1 VIRRKHIEEI
11 ILFIGILGLLLIFQP
26 FSLLGYTVGWILILS
41 STLIYVIFTLIPR
54 NIDMINGLPKYFVRT
69 LIIVILIV
77 TTFVMLSIWLTPHL
91 VG

>member
-1 VIRRKHIEEI
+1 MIRRRHIEEI

-26 FSLLGYTVGWILILS
+26 FSLLGYTAGWILILS

-54 NIDMINGLPKYFVRT
+54 NIDISNGLPKYFART

-77 TTFVMLSIWLTPHL
+77 TTFVMMSIWLTPQL

>member
-1 VIRRKHIEEI
+1 VIRRRHIEEI

-26 FSLLGYTVGWILILS
+26 FSLLGYTAGWILILS

-54 NIDMINGLPKYFVRT
+54 NIDISNGLPKYFVRI

-77 TTFVMLSIWLTPHL
+77 TTFVMMSIWLTPQL

>member
-1 VIRRKHIEEI
+1 MIRRKHIEEI